1 MKKFLHVG
9 CGPKTKLQTTPVF
22 ASEEWEEIR
31 LDIDENCNPDIIA
44 ALPDLSDIETSSY
57 DAIFSSH
64 NIEHL
69 FPHEVDIAL
78 LEFNRVLKDD
88 GYLLITCPDLKSV
101 AKHVAEDKLLDV
113 LYESPAGPIAALDII
128 YGHRLSLQKGN
139 HYMAHKS
146 GFTRTVLMGL
156 FNNAGFN
163 AVTGAER
170 QNLFDLWCIGSKDEK
185 ADQKIIEQVLRS
197 HLGLVD
203 EVKVF

>member
-1 MKKFLHVG
+1 M
-9 CGPKTKLQTTPVF
+9 
-22 ASEEWEEIR
+22 
-31 LDIDENCNPDIIA
+31 
-44 ALPDLSDIETSSY
+44 
-57 DAIFSSH
+57 
-64 NIEHL
+64 
-69 FPHEVDIAL
+69 

-170 QNLFDLWCIGSKDEK
+170 QNLFDLWCIGSKDEN